1 MKIAINLRQL
11 YKGKIG
17 GQENYVRNVIKGLS
31 SDDLTIF
38 IHESEV
44 EHGREFAPDA
54 RFVPLKHETAMMA
67 IEAELSRTSFDI
79 FFCPLLVLEPLRV
92 KIPSAIMMPDVQ
104 HEFHPE
110 FFEPQVLQWRKL
122 NYRPSA
128 INADIVITPSL
139 HSKQTI
145 VNRYG
150 IDPDKILVTYHDVD
164 NEFRQPALKEP
175 SAGFRALSLPK
186 DYFYYPA
193 NYWPH
198 KNHSNLLEAMRI
210 LVRGKYPHMALVLS
224 GAPGDG
230 EDRVRKEAAQLGL
243 KKNVHFVGYQSRKV
257 VTEIYRG
264 ARALVF
270 VSKFEGFGIP
280 ILEAFHTGAP
290 VVTSNR
296 GSCVEVAQDAAILV
310 DELDPDHIAEGMAQA
325 LEDRDLCLRNVE
337 AGRLRAAEFTW
348 QRAVEQTQEAFAR
361 ITSPSYTMP
370 RRVEVIEH
378 PVVGI
383 VTPSYNKGKFLEETI
398 QSVLSQDYPHIDYVV
413 IDGGSTDG
421 TAQILDKYKG
431 RLHYCME
438 KDNGQ
443 ADAINKGYH
452 STHGALFAFLNAD
465 DYYLPGAVG
474 KAVKHYLANPGVG
487 MIYGEA
493 YHVREDGST
502 IDRYHTQPWDFQKLS
517 NQCYICQPAVFMDRE
532 AFVNAG
538 MVNVSMNIA
547 LDYEL
552 WIRIAKQYPVVKVE
566 DYLAASRM
574 YLDNKT
580 LSSRRRVYME
590 SIGTVKTH
598 YGYVPYEWVNAYAC
612 YLLDRKDQF
621 FDRSTPGMASYA
633 LSLLIGSYYN
643 PRQLKRY
650 WDEWAR
656 MTGFGGKFTN
666 RWDDGWISGEYTEEY
681 AIGGDAV
688 RLCVS
693 GKHWAPMKDG
703 LLLTIKIDGRLAGK
717 HKLTAG
723 GPFQFQVECPAS
735 ARGKRAKLTI
745 ECDKTWR
752 PAENGDYRQ
761 LSCVIDSIQFE
772 NGKTAVA

>member
-1 MKIAINLRQL
+1 MKIAINLRQY

-17 GQENYVRNVIKGLS
+17 GMENYVRNVIEGLT

-38 IHESEV
+38 IHENEV
-44 EHGREFAPDA
+44 EHGREFAPHA
-54 RFVPLKHETAMMA
+54 RFVPLKHETALTA
-67 IEAELSRTSFDI
+67 IEAELNHTRFDL

-104 HEFHPE
+104 HEFFPE
-110 FFEPQVLQWRKL
+110 FFEPQVLQWRKQ

-128 INADIVITPSL
+128 IDADIVFTLSS
-139 HSKQTI
+139 HAKQTI
-145 VNRYG
+145 VERYG
-150 IDPDKILVTYHDVD
+150 IEPDKIEAVYLDVD
-164 NEFRQPALKEP
+164 REFRQPASGEP

-186 DYFYYPA
+186 DYLYFPA

-198 KNHSNLLEAMRI
+198 KNHSNVLKAMRI
-210 LVRGKYPHMALVLS
+210 LVRGKYPHLALVLT
-224 GAPGDG
+224 GAPGEG

-243 KKNVHFVGYQSRKV
+243 KKNVHFAGYQSRKV

-270 VSKFEGFGIP
+270 ATKFEGFGIP
-280 ILEAFHTGAP
+280 VLEAFHTGTP
-290 VVTSNR
+290 VVTSNS
-296 GSCVEVAQDAAILV
+296 GSSAEVARDAAILV
-310 DELDPDHIAEGMAQA
+310 NELDPARIADGIVQA

-337 AGRLRAAEFTW
+337 AGRRRAAEFSW
-348 QRAVEQTQEAFAR
+348 QRAVEQTKAAFAR
-361 ITSPSYTMP
+361 ITSPSYTIP

-383 VTPSYNKGKFLEETI
+383 VTPSYNMAKYLEETI
-398 QSVLSQDYPHIDYVV
+398 QSVLSQDYPHLDYVV

-421 TAQILDKYKG
+421 TAHILEKYKG
-431 RLHYCME
+431 RLRYCME
-438 KDNGQ
+438 KDKGQ
-443 ADAINKGYH
+443 SDAINKGYH
-452 STHGALFAFLNAD
+452 ATRGELFTFLNAD

-502 IDRYHTQPWDFQKLS
+502 IDRYPTQPFDFQKLS
-517 NQCYICQPAVFMDRE
+517 MQCYICQPAAFMARE

-538 MVNVSMNIA
+538 MVNVTMNIA

-552 WIRIAKQYPVVKVE
+552 WIRIAKQYPVLKVD

-574 YLDNKT
+574 YSDNKT
-580 LSSRRRVYME
+580 LSNRRRVYME
-590 SIGTVKTH
+590 IFSTVKTH
-598 YGYVPYEWVNAYAC
+598 YGYVPYEWVNGYAC

-621 FDRSTPGMASYA
+621 FDRSQPGMASYA
-633 LSLLIGSYYN
+633 LSLLLGTYYN
-643 PRQLKRY
+643 SGQRKRY
-650 WDEWAR
+650 WGEWAR

-666 RWDDGWISGEYTEEY
+666 RWDDGWISSQYTEEF

-688 RLCVS
+688 SLCVS
-693 GKHWAPMKDG
+693 GKHWAPIKDG

-735 ARGKRAKLTI
+735 ARGKLAKLTI

-752 PAENGDYRQ
+752 PAANGDYRQ
-761 LSCVIDSIQFE
+761 LSCVIDSIRFE